1 MHNLRPL
8 ALSSLMLAS
17 AFLVACPDPQGRY
30 DEFGEKTEE
39 FRGGSTNNG
48 QPNNTV
54 QVDFS
59 GRYFMALATVTAP
72 SLPIYFDTTV
82 TVDENFLVDFS
93 FQPLKT
99 DTDPLNGSAARPDAR
114 TPAGDPIV
122 VEDVQL
128 TEEGTFTLSLVDA
141 RVNGEANPLSGGN
154 ILATIELEGFVTS
167 SSSWCGLA
175 GGAAT
180 EPTTIDLTGSTF
192 GAGVVSDETIAEFVP
207 IPKCEGSVVPEPDM
221 GDMGDMGDMDGDMGP
236 DDVKRC
242 PDGLEGD
249 YLLTFKADVQTTRN
263 QVAVTI
269 EASDDPEICYSGTVN
284 SLMDDS
290 QIGTVE
296 YGLELNDALTIFIPD
311 FTIPPGASALLPN
324 GGVAALTL
332 TSSHWT
338 LEGACGELL
347 FALESPAISSPGD
360 FAMIRAESE
369 NFTIQES
376 NTSATCTA
384 IVPNEDCGLAP
395 FAGTWDLKFETQS
408 SQGNPTLVT
417 LEMATHPLTCL
428 TGAWIAKSDGE
439 TVLATLQ
446 QASPLPDG
454 QLELQMRNFRI
465 PPGANPLLAN
475 GGTADVEIITTQAD
489 SDAGTMCGTV
499 SVNLFLPFTL
509 ASAGTFAASN
519 SGEPAESSCPE

>member
-99 DTDPLNGSAARPDAR
+99 DTDPLNGGAARPDAR

-141 RVNGEANPLSGGN
+141 SVNGEANPLSGGN

-167 SSSWCGLA
+167 STSWCGLA

-192 GAGVVSDETIAEFVP
+192 GAGVITDETIAEFVP
-207 IPKCEGSVVPEPDM
+207 IPKCEGNIVPEPDM
-221 GDMGDMGDMDGDMGP
+221 GETDMGDMDGDMGP
-236 DDVKRC
+236 EAETRC
-242 PDGLEGD
+242 PGGLEGE
-249 YLLTFKADVQTTRN
+249 YLLTFHASGQSERR
-263 QVAVTI
+263 QVALTLESNGDSEV
-269 EASDDPEICYSGTVN
+269 CYAGTVN
-284 SLMDDS
+284 SLVDDS

-296 YGLELNDALTIFIPD
+296 FGIELDDVLTIVVPD
-311 FTIPPGASALLPN
+311 FAIPPGATPILPD
-324 GGVAALTL
+324 GGEAKLMLEA
-332 TSSHWT
+332 SHWT
-338 LEGACGELL
+338 TEGACGDLT
-347 FALESPAISSPGD
+347 FSLESAGISLPGD
-360 FAMIRAESE
+360 FAMIRAESQD
-369 NFTIQES
+369 FTIQDAT
-376 NTSATCTA
+376 TSSSCSV
-384 IVPNEDCGLAP
+384 IIPNEDCGLAP

-439 TVLATLQ
+439 TMLATLQ
-446 QASPLPDG
+446 QASALPDG
-454 QLELQMRNFRI
+454 QVELQMRNFRI

-475 GGTADVEIITTQAD
+475 GGTADVEIVSTEAD
-489 SDAGTMCGTV
+489 SAAGTMCGTV
-499 SVNLFLPFTL
+499 SVNLFDPFPT